1 MKIFDNASEIIQDE
15 LYAFIIDKL
24 SYILKKDDF
33 GDDIIKSIIDLPD
46 LYKIPFQVLYKRIQS
61 IKTIH
66 KTEEFKFFL
75 SNFKRLN
82 NIIKTN
88 ELPEGSQIYLDQS
101 LFEGSEEEDIFNIS
115 NHLRLEFAK
124 NRYQLDKQEAIL
136 NEITKASTLIN
147 MFFENII
154 VNHENNIIKN
164 NRLELLIG
172 LRNII
177 MQYTNFSVLED

>member
-1 MKIFDNASEIIQDE
+1 M
-15 LYAFIIDKL
+15 
-24 SYILKKDDF
+24 
-33 GDDIIKSIIDLPD
+33 
-46 LYKIPFQVLYKRIQS
+46 
-61 IKTIH
+61 
-66 KTEEFKFFL
+66 
-75 SNFKRLN
+75 
-82 NIIKTN
+82 
-88 ELPEGSQIYLDQS
+88 
-101 LFEGSEEEDIFNIS
+101 FESSEEEDIFNIS

-136 NEITKASTLIN
+136 NEITKASALIN
-147 MFFENII
+147 IFFENII